1 MRHVLLPRTPAT
13 APRRMGQPTAPA
25 CLIALAG
32 HPLGL
37 LPRFLRAAAGTVNLA
52 AVATAADQ
60 RLDPAARTQE
70 QPGRAF
76 RQIGLDRAWTASA
89 AGGILPRHACSAP
102 CEARR
107 RTRTWRFRSAPCLP
121 FSKWSSAPLCSR
133 HRCDAAIA
141 PAARDHLWIC
151 GQRKGVAH
159 IPTGSATSASISWI
173 HLEGA
178 QAQPSPG
185 HRSAVDPQGRSFA
198 SASNCAIFAR
208 IQTAIHKGLRDRQE
222 GVRSAVSVFVSAT
235 GSRRFGRAPAVSG
248 LPLTADLWPN
258 IGFRR

>member
-178 QAQPSPG
+178 SGSAQPRSPLG
-185 HRSAVDPQGRSFA
+185 SRSPRPKLRLGKQLRHLCADPDSHPHSQRPSRALCRSW
-198 SASNCAIFAR
+198 
-208 IQTAIHKGLRDRQE
+208 QYT
-222 GVRSAVSVFVSAT
+222 VRSWDCFCAGAAAT
-235 GSRRFGRAPAVSG
+235 A
-248 LPLTADLWPN
+248 
-258 IGFRR
+258 

>member
-121 FSKWSSAPLCSR
+121 FSRWSSAPLCSR

-141 PAARDHLWIC
+141 PAARDNLWIC

-178 QAQPSPG
+178 QAQPAPVTARQSIPKAEASPRQATAPSLRG
-185 HRSAVDPQGRSFA
+185 SRQPSTPRPPLRSGTMRFCRKDAHC
-198 SASNCAIFAR
+198 ASNY
-208 IQTAIHKGLRDRQE
+208 
-222 GVRSAVSVFVSAT
+222 SS
-235 GSRRFGRAPAVSG
+235 
-248 LPLTADLWPN
+248 W
-258 IGFRR
+258 